1 MNKFEITK
9 ITEKTFFLN
18 MIQENEDYMTSNGMS
33 FDKQDLYELYMILRD
48 IFSTEK

>member
-1 MNKFEITK
+1 MNKFEIEK
-9 ITEKTFFLN
+9 LTEKTFFLN
-18 MIQENEDYMTSNGMS
+18 MIQGDDEYLVSNGMS

>member
-9 ITEKTFFLN
+9 ITDKTFFLN
-18 MIQENEDYMTSNGMS
+18 MIQGDEEYMVSNGMS
-33 FDKQDLYELYMILRD
+33 FDKEDLYQLYMILRE

>member
-1 MNKFEITK
+1 MNKFEIEQ
-9 ITEKTFFLN
+9 ISEKKFFLN
-18 MIQENEDYMTSNGMS
+18 MIQGDEEYMVSNGMT